1 MKKIR
6 ILRII
11 ARLNIGG
18 PAIQAVL
25 LTGALNN
32 DEFESM
38 LVTGPVEKG
47 EAEMSSL
54 LSKHNVAPVVIKEIC
69 REIRPVKDIIAFFKI
84 CGVIKKYKP
93 HIIHTHTAKAGTL
106 GRLAGF
112 LLRVPVRVHTFHG
125 HTFYGYFNPLKNFIF
140 LNIERLL
147 SRITDK
153 VITISPLQ
161 MKDVTEKYKAAPG
174 TRCIIVPLGIPLDEY
189 LKVDPVPSGKEDIGF
204 NKDDIVIGTVGRL
217 TGIKNHKFFLEA
229 ADLFYS
235 STPDEKVKFAIVG
248 DGKLKEELISYR
260 DSLGL
265 AKEVRIFGWQE
276 DLARFYS
283 AFDVFILTSKNEG
296 TPVSAIEAMASAR
309 PVVATEVGGVSDLV
323 KEGKAG
329 FLVKPGKHKEFVEKL
344 RELIYN
350 IETRLLMGKAA
361 RDSVKEVYSI
371 TRLINDIIV
380 LYKQTL
386 KEKDGQYGK

>member
-32 DEFESM
+32 DEFESI
-38 LVTGPVEKG
+38 LVAGPVEKG

-54 LSKHNVAPVVIKEIC
+54 LSKHNVAPVFMKEIG
-69 REIRPVKDIIAFFKI
+69 REIRPVKDIKAFFKI
-84 CGVIKKYKP
+84 CALIKKYRP
-93 HIIHTHTAKAGTL
+93 HVIHTHTAKAGTL
-106 GRLAGF
+106 GRLAAF
-112 LLRVPVRVHTFHG
+112 FLRVPVRVHTFHG

-147 SRITDK
+147 SSITDK
-153 VITISPLQ
+153 IITISPLQ
-161 MKDVTEKYKAAPG
+161 LSDVTARYKAAPRK
-174 TRCIIVPLGIPLDEY
+174 RCIIMPLGIELGKY
-189 LKVDPVPSGKEDIGF
+189 LKVNPEPGGKENIGFGKEDI
-204 NKDDIVIGTVGRL
+204 IIGTVGRL
-217 TGIKNHKFFLEA
+217 TGVKNHKFFLET
-229 ADLFYS
+229 ADLFYR
-235 STPDEKVKFAIVG
+235 TIKDERIKFAIVG
-248 DGKLKEELISYR
+248 DGKLKNELMAYR
-260 DSLGL
+260 DALGL
-265 AKEVRIFGWQE
+265 AEKVRIFGWQE

-283 AFDVFILTSKNEG
+283 AFDVFTLTSKNEG

-309 PVVATEVGGVSDLV
+309 PVVATDVGGLSDLV
-323 KEGKAG
+323 REGETG
-329 FLVKPGKHKEFVEKL
+329 FLIKPGKHKEFVEKL
-344 RELIYN
+344 KELIYN
-350 IETRLLMGKAA
+350 RGTSLSMGKAG

-371 TRLINDIIV
+371 KRLINDIIV

-386 KEKDGQYGK
+386 KKKGAI